1 MFKMMVET
9 EGVIEKIVQRSEDVK
24 TFYIKTEKKIEYKA
38 GQFVMLKAQIKD
50 KKIGRAYSVAS
61 INEDEL
67 IEITFKVCGEFT
79 NYLNTLK
86 EGDKLI
92 CQGPFGHFTLDK
104 NKNKK
109 LVLVAT
115 GTGITPIRSILRDL
129 YLNKKMKEFEKITLI
144 YGSRYLKTLNYHEEF
159 VTMNIE
165 YDNFEYIP
173 ILSREEEW
181 KGKKGHVQSVV
192 KENIDKETS
201 YYICGLSVMAK
212 EVKEILIENNIQ
224 KENIIVEGF

>member
-1 MFKMMVET
+1 MLVEC

-86 EGDKLI
+86 EGDKII

-104 NKNKK
+104 NQNKK
-109 LVLVAT
+109 LVMVAT

-129 YLNKKMKEFEKITLI
+129 YLNKKMNDFEKITLI
-144 YGSRYLKTLNYHEEF
+144 YGSRFLNTLNYHEEF
-159 VTMNIE
+159 TTMNVE

-173 ILSREEEW
+173 ILSREENWE
-181 KGKKGHVQSVV
+181 GKKGHVQSVV
-192 KENIDKETS
+192 KENVGKETT
-201 YYICGLSVMAK
+201 YYICGLYYK
-212 EVKEILIENNIQ
+212 R
-224 KENIIVEGF
+224 

>member
-144 YGSRYLKTLNYHEEF
+144 YGSRYLKTLNYNEEF
-159 VTMNIE
+159 TTMNVE
-165 YDNFEYIP
+165 FDNFEYIP

-181 KGKKGHVQSVV
+181 KGKRGHVQSVV
-192 KENIDKETS
+192 KENIDKEST
-201 YYICGLSVMAK
+201 YYICGLKIMAG
-212 EVKEILIENNIQ
+212 EVHKILTEAGVEKN
-224 KENIIVEGF
+224 NIIVEGF

>member
-159 VTMNIE
+159 VTMNVE

-173 ILSREEEW
+173 ILSREEKWE
-181 KGKKGHVQSVV
+181 GKKGHVQSVV
-192 KENIDKETS
+192 KENIDKENT

>member
-1 MFKMMVET
+1 MLVEC

-24 TFYIKTEKKIEYKA
+24 TFYIRTDEKIEYKA
-38 GQFVMLKAQIKD
+38 GQFVMLKAFVD
-50 KKIGRAYSVAS
+50 GKKIGRAYSVAS

-86 EGDKLI
+86 ERDKLI

-104 NKNKK
+104 NNNKK
-109 LVLVAT
+109 LVMVAT

-129 YLNKKMKEFEKITLI
+129 YKNNKINNFEKITLI
-144 YGSRYLKTLNYHEEF
+144 YGSRYLNTLNYHEEF
-159 VTMNIE
+159 TTMNVE
-165 YDNFEYIP
+165 FDNFEYIP
-173 ILSREEEW
+173 ILSREENW
-181 KGKKGHVQSVV
+181 KGKRGHVQAVV
-192 KENIDKETS
+192 KENIGNETT

-212 EVKEILIENNIQ
+212 EVKEILLEKNVK
-224 KENIIVEGF
+224 KEDIIVEGF

>member
-1 MFKMMVET
+1 MLVEC

-86 EGDKLI
+86 EGDKII

-104 NKNKK
+104 NQNKK
-109 LVLVAT
+109 LVMVAT

-129 YLNKKMKEFEKITLI
+129 YLNKKMNDFEKITLI
-144 YGSRYLKTLNYHEEF
+144 YGSRFLNTLNYHEEF
-159 VTMNIE
+159 TTMNVE

-173 ILSREEEW
+173 ILSREENWE
-181 KGKKGHVQSVV
+181 GKKGHVQSVV
-192 KENIDKETS
+192 KENVGKETT

-212 EVKEILIENNIQ
+212 EVKEILIERGVQ
-224 KENIIVEGF
+224 KEDIIMEGF